1 VTTFYL
7 HEIDDP
13 DMEEVGRF
21 EAEAPPPKGAIITVA
36 DATETPVRYTVR
48 EYVYRVQG
56 GKLRGVS
63 IACVVTI

>member
-1 VTTFYL
+1 MTTFYM

-13 DMEEVGRF
+13 DMEEVGSF
-21 EAEAPPPKGAIITVA
+21 EAEAPPPIDAVITVA
-36 DATETPVRYTVR
+36 SDTETPVRYTVR

-63 IACVVTI
+63 VTCVLTL

>member
-13 DMEEVGRF
+13 AMEEVGSF
-21 EAEAPPPKGAIITVA
+21 EAEAPPPVGAVIAVA
-36 DATETPVRYTVR
+36 DATETPVRYTVCD
-48 EYVYRVQG
+48 YTYRVQG

-63 IACVVTI
+63 VGCVVTL